1 MVSKTAQ
8 ADIEDMWDAGLK
20 PTFHD
25 IIRLNALALEVE
37 RTKAG
42 FSLAELPRVS
52 FLGEAVFREPTIG
65 SEMWLTSAS
74 RLFDSDD
81 METFMLL
88 RAFSLSM
95 PQSELPDPLDQKTV
109 LEAMQ
114 KFKDSLAFATMP

>member
-37 RTKAG
+37 RIKSG
-42 FSLAELPRVS
+42 FSLSELPRVS
-52 FLGEAVFREPTIG
+52 FLGEVVFREPTIG

-81 METFMLL
+81 METFMIL

-95 PQSELPDPLDQKTV
+95 PQSELPDPIDQKTV
-109 LEAMQ
+109 LEAI
-114 KFKDSLAFATMP
+114 